1 MNGRTPRPPLR
12 ATFASLR
19 VRNYRL
25 YFSGQLISQV
35 GTWMQSTALSWYVL
49 TRTHSA
55 LALGAV
61 SMFRTLP
68 VLLFALF
75 GGVIADR
82 LPKQRL
88 LIGTQTTLA
97 VQALILAVLT
107 STGLITVPLIY
118 LLAAVQGVA
127 NALDNPARQAFVM
140 EMVGPADVPNAVALN
155 SSLVQMT
162 RLVGP
167 ALGGLTIATL
177 GTALCFY
184 LNAASFLAVL
194 IGLILMDPSRFHRT
208 ERPRRAPMLR
218 QVGEGLRYS
227 VTTPDIL
234 LAMITMAVLGTFGYN
249 FQVFIPL
256 IAQFVLHSNS
266 VGFGLLTSA
275 LAVGS
280 LTAAFGVAWL
290 GKASRRSLLT
300 GASCFSVVLVGV
312 GLSGTWILLAP
323 LLILLGL
330 SSTVFT
336 ANNNARLQLISPP
349 YLRGR
354 VMSINTLLFAGST
367 PIGSLIVGGMA
378 AKAGVQPTIAT
389 MGGLCILGVVVS
401 LFYVRRMRDRVVPAG
416 AEFRQE
422 PQRSPERAETTSRAA
437 GGDG

>member
-1 MNGRTPRPPLR
+1 MRAGRERPPLR

-19 VRNYRL
+19 IHNYRL

-49 TRTHSA
+49 SLTHSA

-97 VQALILAVLT
+97 IQALVLAVLT

-118 LLAAVQGVA
+118 LLAAVQGTA

-140 EMVGPADVPNAVALN
+140 EMVGPRDVPNAVALN

-167 ALGGLTIATL
+167 ALGGITIATL
-177 GTALCFY
+177 GTATCFY
-184 LNAASFLAVL
+184 INAVSFGAVL
-194 IGLILMDPSRFHRT
+194 LGLILMDPSRFYNVG
-208 ERPRRAPMLR
+208 RPKRAAMLR
-218 QVGEGLRYS
+218 QVGEGLHYS

-256 IAQFVLHSNS
+256 IAQFVLHTSA
-266 VGFGLLTSA
+266 VGFGLLTSS

-290 GKASRRSLLT
+290 GKASRRSLLI
-300 GASCFSVVLVGV
+300 GAASFSVVLLLV
-312 GLSGTWILLAP
+312 GLSATWFLIVP
-323 LLILLGL
+323 LLVLLGL

-336 ANNNARLQLISPP
+336 ANNNARLQLISPAH
-349 YLRGR
+349 LRGR

-367 PIGSLIVGGMA
+367 PIGSLVVGGLA
-378 AKAGVQPTIAT
+378 GGVGVQPTIAS
-389 MGGLCILGVVVS
+389 MGGLCILGVVAS
-401 LFYVRRMRDRVVPAG
+401 LAYVRRMRGRLVPAG
-416 AEFRQE
+416 AELQPQVRAGE
-422 PQRSPERAETTSRAA
+422 PA
-437 GGDG
+437 GPSIEQQAPLV